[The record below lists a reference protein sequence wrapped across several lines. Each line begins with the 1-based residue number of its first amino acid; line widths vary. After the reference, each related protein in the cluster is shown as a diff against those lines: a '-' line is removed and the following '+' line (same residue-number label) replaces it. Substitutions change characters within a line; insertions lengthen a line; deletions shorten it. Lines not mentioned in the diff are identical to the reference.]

1 MLFTLKEI
9 QEYQLNAVDGEFGK
23 IKAFLV
29 DDFEWIV
36 RYLVVEV
43 GSRNVL
49 LSVLAVGDPDRD
61 HQVLPVNVTKEKIM
75 NSPNFNVNQRLTRET
90 ERQFSDYFEW
100 PYYWEPDD
108 VPNTLPGDLTAVPL
122 IDMELDREQQ
132 EGEQELIPQTGT
144 TGSEA
149 AQSNDHLRSTQALF
163 GSTIHTTND
172 DRSAGKLSDIVAQS
186 EDWNVLYLVVDTGG
200 LLTGKKVLVSPNWVQ
215 RIDEA
220 GSRIDV
226 NLKQETIQAS
236 PEFHSALDLDSDY
249 QSRLSDYYNQ

>member
-9 QEYQLNAVDGEFGK
+9 QEYQLHAVDGEFGK
-23 IKAFLV
+23 IKTFLV

-49 LSVLAVGDPDRD
+49 LSVLTVGEPDRG
-61 HQVLPVNVTKEKIM
+61 HQVLPIHVTKEKIM
-75 NSPNFNVNQRLTRET
+75 NSPTFDVNQPLSRET

-100 PYYWEPDD
+100 PYYWEADD

-122 IDMELDREQQ
+122 IDMELDREKK
-132 EGEQELIPQTGT
+132 EGEQELIPQTGAET
-144 TGSEA
+144 

-172 DRSAGKLSDIVAQS
+172 DRNAGKLSDIVTGN

-200 LLTGKKVLVSPNWVQ
+200 LLTGKKVLASPNWVQ
-215 RIDEA
+215 RVDEA

-226 NLKQETIQAS
+226 NLKQETIQDS
-236 PEFHSALDLDSDY
+236 PVFQSISDLDTDY
-249 QSRLSDYYNQ
+249 QSRLDDYYNR